1 MPTVRKATSSSL
13 MPPPSSLS
21 GGAADLIAGMRE
33 AARITSPIAG
43 RTSTAPPDGV
53 PKSRAKVAA
62 SRAASARRR
71 KMNWV
76 AFRAAYGTW

>member
-1 MPTVRKATSSSL
+1 

-33 AARITSPIAG
+33 TARITSPSAG

-53 PKSRAKVAA
+53 PKSRSNVAA
-62 SRAASARRR
+62 SRTASARRR
-71 KMNWV
+71 KMNCV
-76 AFRAAYGTW
+76 AFRAAYGTR